1 MKNLFIRYGRTP
13 QEAIVETLRITAIVI
28 FVLAIS
34 MFNPIFQ
41 LTLLLVPALY
51 TTITYRNG
59 ILFSIGSLLVTF
71 AAVFFVSSSVP
82 LSFFLT
88 MMATMGIVVGELYY
102 RQNDMMKAILIGAI
116 VIIANFGLAIYI
128 QNQTSDINFVDYIL
142 NSYASMLEES
152 GVDGMMSMSISEIK
166 NILRITLP
174 GIIISIGTVFGTI
187 NYFFAGSMVNKLE
200 PSKQSFKK
208 FSEFILPG
216 STLIAILITILGIGL
231 VELLTGYSTKIM
243 ISNLQIVYFVLF
255 FIQGL
260 ALIDFMLLRNRPAI
274 LRNLVLMVL
283 IFTIFPYPF
292 LVTIGALDMIFN
304 IRRLQR

>member
-71 AAVFFVSSSVP
+71 AAVFFVSASVP